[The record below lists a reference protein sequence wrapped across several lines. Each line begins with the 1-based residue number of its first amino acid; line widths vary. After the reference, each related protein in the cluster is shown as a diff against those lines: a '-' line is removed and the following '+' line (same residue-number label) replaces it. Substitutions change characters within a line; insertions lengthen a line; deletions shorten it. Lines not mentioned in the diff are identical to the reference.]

1 MAPLVGTRSSSVS
14 RTNVCGLDCGAARL
28 TLTLG
33 GKVYRC
39 RRRSI
44 MRIGELGERAQVTV
58 KAVRYY
64 ERLGLVEAAREP
76 NGYRLFGISPLK
88 TGRSSNAW
96 SSATSTAMSA

>member
-1 MAPLVGTRSSSVS
+1 
-14 RTNVCGLDCGAARL
+14 
-28 TLTLG
+28 
-33 GKVYRC
+33 
-39 RRRSI
+39 

-88 TGRSSNAW
+88 TGRSSIAW